1 MTNPTARAMS
11 RAEFLALMA
20 GTAVPAALALSGCS
34 LPAPSDPPSGDG
46 RGIFSPTPAPVEPL
60 APVRD
65 EVDVPGALED
75 VPSSYFDPSNEP
87 GTLERF
93 YYDTNT
99 YDDEARDMEKFAIV
113 YLPYGYDPDDEETR
127 YNVLYLM
134 HGASGSE
141 SSYFGTPEEPYG
153 DKFLLDSMIAQ
164 GDMNPMI
171 VVCVSYYP
179 DNIEQDNDDYDA
191 ALTKR
196 FGYELRDLVPQLET
210 RYNTYLESSDDEDI
224 VASRGHRIFGG
235 FSMGAVTTWYRMTDS
250 MDWFEYFFPMSGSLF
265 WSSEMYTERRSAE
278 WTADFLVDSIDDQGY
293 GLDDFF
299 VFTTTGSLD
308 FALGGLDLQVGKLR
322 KHPDFFVFDDD
333 AENATRVAP
342 NAAYRVAAG
351 YSHDSDGRDAYIY
364 NCLPIFSELMG

>member
-34 LPAPSDPPSGDG
+34 LPAPSDPSSGDG

-60 APVRD
+60 ASVRD
-65 EVDVPGALED
+65 EVDIPGALED

-113 YLPYGYDPDDEETR
+113 YLPYGYDPDDAETR

-141 SSYFGTPEEPYG
+141 SSYFGTPEEPYD

-164 GDMNPMI
+164 GDMDPMI

-196 FGYELRDLVPQLET
+196 FPSSRPDITRTWKARTTRTSLRRAAT
-210 RYNTYLESSDDEDI
+210 ASSA
-224 VASRGHRIFGG
+224 ASP
-235 FSMGAVTTWYRMTDS
+235 W
-250 MDWFEYFFPMSGSLF
+250 
-265 WSSEMYTERRSAE
+265 
-278 WTADFLVDSIDDQGY
+278 
-293 GLDDFF
+293 
-299 VFTTTGSLD
+299 
-308 FALGGLDLQVGKLR
+308 
-322 KHPDFFVFDDD
+322 
-333 AENATRVAP
+333 AP
-342 NAAYRVAAG
+342 
-351 YSHDSDGRDAYIY
+351 
-364 NCLPIFSELMG
+364 